1 MIFKHLSAFNSTLS
15 SFNISR
21 IVRRCHGDV
30 RKVTIGNVSYEK
42 VEKGGNPEYVPKKF
56 SKKFDNIFRI
66 LLKMAIFS

>member
-1 MIFKHLSAFNSTLS
+1 MNLTLS

-21 IVRRCHGDV
+21 IARRCHGDV

-56 SKKFDNIFRI
+56 SKKINNIFRI
-66 LLKMAIFS
+66 AIKSSLFS